1 MQLLNLFQRMKEKD
15 GKVGDAIT
23 KDHNLGVNAHYWFWA
38 AAERMADMKLNRKK
52 APVKKESDPAPQPQS
67 ELTAQNKVMNLLTQN
82 PGVSGATFLNML
94 KANGLEIIDHAPAK
108 DTPKLVDEKPK
119 EAKGKKKTKKK
130 KSEADSASANTQML
144 RQANQT
150 LHFTAK
156 LQESSATDNG
166 IGYTRFKCTLIQEGL
181 GNFGDAYYY
190 PAEAL
195 NGAAHIFEGKKIYA
209 DHPSSTEEAVRPER
223 SVRDVLGHFENIEF
237 VEDKDGRG
245 SIVGEVV
252 ILPDKPYEW
261 ARGLMRQAVEFQ
273 KKFPD
278 KDFVGLSINAAGDA
292 QPKSIDEVLSSCPDS
307 AKIKLNEAKD
317 KGIENVRFVT
327 SITDAVSCDLVT
339 EAGAGGK
346 INQLMEGEKTM
357 DQEQNPKHD
366 DAAQDVEL
374 IKKMLAEYLGDGEE
388 SSEEEKGEME
398 KMAKEAY
405 EAYTEMGMDKE
416 EAIKAAGNAM
426 KLSKHMSAKMAKH
439 HEDESHKE
447 DESEECGD
455 KKEAKDDK
463 KVPAKKDEKAEYEG
477 EEKAEESMKKMEA
490 EIIKLKGKLAL
501 VEAQSKKTEI
511 AKFVDQKL
519 AESKMP
525 KHFTKKFVEAAGEIK
540 SKEDFETKWKLFT
553 GGRDVQVVDL
563 NFAFTEKAVTTEGN
577 GGGKQALDFSG
588 CTEY

>member
-1 MQLLNLFQRMKEKD
+1 MRFWLNSCLKMKEKD
-15 GKVGDAIT
+15 GKAGDAIA
-23 KDHNLGVNAHYWFWA
+23 KDTNLGVNAHYWFWG
-38 AAERMADMKLNRKK
+38 AAERMAQMKLNRK
-52 APVKKESDPAPQPQS
+52 PIKKEADPAPQPQS
-67 ELTAQNKVMNLLTQN
+67 EMTAQNKVMNLLTQN

-108 DTPKLVDEKPK
+108 DTPKLVDEKTK
-119 EAKGKKKTKKK
+119 ETKSKKKSKKK
-130 KSEADSASANTQML
+130 KSEADSASANTQVL
-144 RQANQT
+144 RQANQAF
-150 LHFTAK
+150 HFTAK
-156 LQESSATDNG
+156 FQESSASDNG

-195 NGAAHIFEGKKIYA
+195 KGAVNIFEGKKIYA

-252 ILPDKPYEW
+252 IMPDKPYEW

-278 KDFVGLSINAAGDA
+278 KDFVGLSINASGDA
-292 QPKSIDEVLSSCPDS
+292 QTKSIDEVLSSCPDS

-388 SSEEEKGEME
+388 SSDEEKQEME

-405 EAYTEMGMDKE
+405 EAYSEMGYEKE
-416 EAIKAAGNAM
+416 EAMKAAGHAM
-426 KLSKHMSAKMAKH
+426 KLSKHMAAKMAKH
-439 HEDESHKE
+439 HEDEAHKE
-447 DESEECGD
+447 DESEECMD
-455 KKEAKDDK
+455 KKEAGDDK
-463 KVPAKKDEKAEYEG
+463 KVAPKKEDESE
-477 EEKAEESMKKMEA
+477 EEKPEEAMKKMEA

-511 AKFVDQKL
+511 AKYVDQKL
-519 AESKMP
+519 SESKMP

-563 NFAFTEKAVTTEGN
+563 NFAFTEKAVTTEGT